1 MTESNEMGLFGLSD
15 QEFKIALLR
24 KFSNL
29 QDDREKQFRNVSAK
43 LNKKIEIIFKK
54 SNRNLETRNT
64 FAEKFVRGSQQQN
77 G

>member
-1 MTESNEMGLFGLSD
+1 MSSTRNNSKQAAITSPHRQSKEPVTESNEMALFGLSD

-43 LNKKIEIIFKK
+43 FNKKIEIIF
-54 SNRNLETRNT
+54 
-64 FAEKFVRGSQQQN
+64 
-77 G
+77 